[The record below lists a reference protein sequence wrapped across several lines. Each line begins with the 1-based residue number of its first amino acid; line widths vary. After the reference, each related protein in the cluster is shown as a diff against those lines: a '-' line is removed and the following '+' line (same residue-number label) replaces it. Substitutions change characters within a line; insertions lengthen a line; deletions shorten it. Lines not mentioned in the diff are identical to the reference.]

1 MRPATMVRHPTPPK
15 QPGQAGRSTH
25 LRNTWNLGLKE
36 FRSLS
41 RDLAMVFLIVFMF
54 SASIYADARAKP
66 ESLSRAAIAVVDED
80 GSQLSARIVAA
91 LQPPQF
97 LPPEHVGLADM
108 DRGLD
113 AGRHTFVLDIPPNF
127 QRDVLAGR
135 SPALQLNIDA
145 TRQGQA
151 QTGAAYIQNILADEV
166 RAFVQ
171 RMRAPA
177 PQPVELVPRAMFN
190 PNLEASWF
198 GKASALVTL
207 AAGVLVLAGALAS
220 ALGTRA
226 RLALGAALVFLG
238 VDDLLAIHERVGW
251 RLAHAVGGDDD
262 VLRLAWP
269 IAYLPFLGVAA
280 LLLLRA
286 RPGLPRRE
294 AKLRGSVRGGRG
306 ARAGSG

>member
-1 MRPATMVRHPTPPK
+1 MRPATMARQPTPPNA
-15 QPGQAGRSTH
+15 PSPPNHTGHATRASH

-80 GSQLSARIVAA
+80 GSQLSGRIVAA

-145 TRQGQA
+145 TRQGR
-151 QTGAAYIQNILADEV
+151 QTRLTRRTGPARRTT
-166 RAFVQ
+166 RATL
-171 RMRAPA
+171 PA
-177 PQPVELVPRAMFN
+177 PPTCATSGTSASRSSAVCRAT
-190 PNLEASWF
+190 SRW
-198 GKASALVTL
+198 S
-207 AAGVLVLAGALAS
+207 S
-220 ALGTRA
+220 
-226 RLALGAALVFLG
+226 
-238 VDDLLAIHERVGW
+238 
-251 RLAHAVGGDDD
+251 
-262 VLRLAWP
+262 
-269 IAYLPFLGVAA
+269 
-280 LLLLRA
+280 
-286 RPGLPRRE
+286 
-294 AKLRGSVRGGRG
+294 
-306 ARAGSG
+306 

>member
-1 MRPATMVRHPTPPK
+1 MVRHPTPPK

-66 ESLSRAAIAVVDED
+66 ESLSRAAIAVMDED
-80 GSQLSARIVAA
+80 GSQLSGRIVAA

-198 GKASALVTL
+198 AEIG
-207 AAGVLVLAGALAS
+207 
-220 ALGTRA
+220 RA
-226 RLALGAALVFLG
+226 HV
-238 VDDLLAIHERVGW
+238 
-251 RLAHAVGGDDD
+251 
-262 VLRLAWP
+262 
-269 IAYLPFLGVAA
+269 
-280 LLLLRA
+280 
-286 RPGLPRRE
+286 
-294 AKLRGSVRGGRG
+294 
-306 ARAGSG
+306 